1 VLLTHPI
8 LPLIL
13 QINQQ
18 PSATG
23 SHTARVEGGY
33 GREESGTAAAL
44 DCPRVLNPAMR

>member
-18 PSATG
+18 PSATAQ
-23 SHTARVEGGY
+23 ARLDELARKANEGQLATQ
-33 GREESGTAAAL
+33 EAAEYDRL
-44 DCPRVLNPAMR
+44 VLNGK